1 MITVNI
7 SNKGCISVFLL
18 LVMLLVMLPVR
29 AEAAQIVETEIE
41 YLPDGGYIETV
52 VTESVSRA
60 SGTKTGTK
68 VKRQV
73 DADGNEQWA
82 IQLQGTFSYN
92 GTSASCTNAVC
103 NVTVSASNWYVVSK
117 TAGKSGAV
125 ATADVTMGR
134 KVLGI
139 TVAKNQYALTLTC
152 DKNGNLS

>member
-1 MITVNI
+1 
-7 SNKGCISVFLL
+7 
-18 LVMLLVMLPVR
+18 MLLVMLPVR

-103 NVTVSASNWYVVSK
+103 NVSVSASNWYVVSK
-117 TAGKSGAV
+117 AAGKSGAV

>member
-103 NVTVSASNWYVVSK
+103 NVTVSANNLYVVSK
-117 TAGKSGAV
+117 AASKSGAV
-125 ATADVTMGR
+125 ATANVTMGQ

-139 TVAKNQYALTLTC
+139 TIAKNAYELTLTC